1 MGEPLQKNDRLKEL
15 NKRLFTLQA
24 ECNVVLFEILA
35 IENEGID
42 VCIAGL
48 LHERD
53 LVLASDPV
61 DLDAL

>member
-1 MGEPLQKNDRLKEL
+1 MSEPVKKDDRLKEL
-15 NKRLFTLQA
+15 NKRLQKLQA
-24 ECNVVLFEILA
+24 ECNAVLFEILE

-53 LVLASDPV
+53 LVNGSDSI
-61 DLDAL
+61 A